1 MILHQGRA
9 KSVFIVSFWD
19 FSIGRFMLNK
29 LKFRVWKIG
38 NLAKKVSL
46 CGLIVS
52 LIDSHF

>member
-19 FSIGRFMLNK
+19 FSVGRFMLNK